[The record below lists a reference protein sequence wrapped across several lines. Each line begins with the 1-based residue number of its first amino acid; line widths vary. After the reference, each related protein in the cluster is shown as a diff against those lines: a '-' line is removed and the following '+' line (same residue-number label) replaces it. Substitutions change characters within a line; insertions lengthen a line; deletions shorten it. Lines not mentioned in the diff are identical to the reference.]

1 MVTQSVKACPSLLSD
16 KVSST
21 EAEQLLYVCRSVLV
35 TSQCMHCISAVG
47 RTLV

>member
-16 KVSST
+16 KVSPT

-35 TSQCMHCISAVG
+35 MSQCMYKSLYKCSW
-47 RTLV
+47 